1 MTSTGDRPDPAGAA
15 VPPTPDADDKDWTWV
30 LQQPCAECGFDAEL
44 LERGQIAEVVRRTAV
59 VWQEVLADPDVRRRP
74 SPTVWSPLEY
84 AAHCRDVYE
93 LFGARVRLM
102 LHSADPQFA
111 NWDQDVTALEKR
123 YWEGEPDV
131 VASELTAWAES
142 AAEIFDAVG
151 DDEWVRTG
159 RRSNGSI
166 FTVETL
172 GKYFVHDLVHHLHDV
187 GRPLIPNGN

>member
-1 MTSTGDRPDPAGAA
+1 MTNIGDLPDEAGAA
-15 VPPTPDADDKDWTWV
+15 VPATPEADDKDWTWV
-30 LQQPCAECGFDAEL
+30 LQRPCAECGFDANR
-44 LERGQIAEVVRRTAV
+44 LETGQIAVVVRRTAL
-59 VWQEVLADPDVRRRP
+59 VWQEVLADPEVRRRP

-84 AAHCRDVYE
+84 GAHCRDVYE
-93 LFGARVRLM
+93 LFGARARLM

-123 YWEGEPDV
+123 YWESDPEV
-131 VASELTAWAES
+131 VSSELAAWAAS
-142 AAEIFDAVG
+142 AAEIFDAVA
-151 DDEWVRTG
+151 DDEWARTG

-187 GRPLIPNGN
+187 GSPLPPN

>member
-1 MTSTGDRPDPAGAA
+1 MTSTGDRPDAAGAA

-102 LHSADPQFA
+102 LHRPTRSSPIGTRTSPPWKNA
-111 NWDQDVTALEKR
+111 
-123 YWEGEPDV
+123 
-131 VASELTAWAES
+131 
-142 AAEIFDAVG
+142 
-151 DDEWVRTG
+151 TG
-159 RRSNGSI
+159 RA
-166 FTVETL
+166 
-172 GKYFVHDLVHHLHDV
+172 
-187 GRPLIPNGN
+187 IPTSSPVS